1 MSDEK
6 TPGELEAEPPVVG
19 KEPAE
24 GAGDKSEQTL
34 AAEPSIVAKD
44 PAEGADTAAGEEST
58 DETGGLTFAGGES
71 TDEEAVPRP
80 EPTIRGK
87 IDRFGAAMGTGRRKT
102 GVARVRVKDGTGQ
115 IIINGRSIE
124 DYFVVERD
132 RLAILAPL
140 KATETEGKVDIAVN
154 VFGGG
159 RTGQAG
165 SIVLGIARALQA
177 KNPANH
183 QVLSDGG
190 YLTRDSR
197 MVERKKYGRKKARRS
212 FQFSKR

>member
-1 MSDEK
+1 MSDDK
-6 TPGELEAEPPVVG
+6 TTGDLEAEPSIVGKEPVEGTDDQAESPLAAEPTIVD

-24 GAGDKSEQTL
+24 GADDVE
-34 AAEPSIVAKD
+34 
-44 PAEGADTAAGEEST
+44 AG
-58 DETGGLTFAGGES
+58 DETGGLTFGGGES
-71 TDEEAVPRP
+71 AEEDAVPRP
-80 EPTIRGK
+80 APTIRGK
-87 IDRFGAAMGTGRRKT
+87 IDRFGVAMGTGRRKT
-102 GVARVRVKDGTGQ
+102 GVARVRVKDGSGQ
-115 IIINGRSIE
+115 FAINGRTLE
-124 DYFVVERD
+124 EYFVVERD

-140 KATETEGKVDIAVN
+140 KATEMVGKVDISVN
-154 VFGGG
+154 VSGGG

-183 QVLSDGG
+183 PILSEGG

-197 MVERKKYGRKKARRS
+197 MVERKKYGHKKARRS